1 MEGIIAI
8 IIIVISLIT
17 SANKAKQVK
26 QNAPG
31 QSAAPQNAPTQPM
44 YPQSAPNRPVQTGGF
59 AKQVAPNRPVQT
71 KTNLPAGHRA
81 VGNMDEGISREC
93 EHGSLGGSMAY
104 AGHTEGAER
113 SKTANPAM
121 PAFEPMQRPVM
132 SAEEMRRAVIM
143 AEILKRPQERMAE
156 QSRRWNAR

>member
-17 SANKAKQVK
+17 SANRAKQVK

-31 QSAAPQNAPTQPM
+31 QSTAPQNVPPRPA
-44 YPQSAPNRPVQTGGF
+44 QSMNPQTGSF
-59 AKQVAPNRPVQT
+59 ARQVAPARPAPT
-71 KTNLPAGHRA
+71 KGNVPVGHRA
-81 VGNMDEGISREC
+81 VGNISEGASREC

-104 AGHTEGAER
+104 SGHTEGTER
-113 SKTANPAM
+113 VKQTPAK
-121 PAFEPMQRPVM
+121 PAAPTFEPLQRPGM